1 MFEQANEIL
10 NFDIKNF
17 CLHYYQSDTDNLVN
31 LHCALFLISLAEIE
45 ILNAENSEVINN
57 CVATT
62 GLNLGEYAS
71 LVFSGALNFEYA
83 LQLIKIRAEE
93 IEKLS
98 SKVLS
103 GMLTVMLSAKSNL
116 NQAIIE
122 SKEHCLGKGIENPIC
137 TIANYLFPQCKILSG
152 HNEALRYIEINHKNY
167 DIIKCKK
174 LPINF
179 ALNSKILSPILPI
192 LSVALNQVDIQIP
205 LIPVYSNVTG
215 HRYKSADQIK
225 KLLCQQLVKPVKWE
239 QTLHVMYE
247 RPQNTNF
254 PITYECGPGDLLGPI
269 LKLNNRKA
277 FENYRRV

>member
-152 HNEALRYIEINHKNY
+152 HNE
-167 DIIKCKK
+167 
-174 LPINF
+174 
-179 ALNSKILSPILPI
+179 
-192 LSVALNQVDIQIP
+192 IP